1 MVPPSIVSTLRTTEI
16 VVAYVM
22 NIILTNS
29 MPEIINSFG
38 SFLVLVAAIVLIFED
53 EIHKRVSYLCSRQKY
68 EKIDEENNGINDK
81 LN

>member
-29 MPEIINSFG
+29 TPEMINSFG
-38 SFLVLVAAIVLIFED
+38 SFLVLVTAIVLIFEK
-53 EIHKRVSYLCSRQKY
+53 EIDKSASYLCSCQKY
-68 EKIDEENNGINDK
+68 QKLGEEKKLKNDRV
-81 LN
+81 N

>member
-29 MPEIINSFG
+29 TPEMVNTFG
-38 SFLVLVAAIVLIFED
+38 SFLVLVAAIILIFEK
-53 EIHKRVSYLCSRQKY
+53 EIEKSTSYLCSRQKY
-68 EKIDEENNGINDK
+68 EKIDEENNVMNDK